1 MAIHTGCVVIQLELA
16 DQWRLLKYLNEHV
29 YSYNWILKE
38 VEGTDKIRVC
48 VWWDEEDYK
57 AFCTTPL
64 RSFLKRLRNK
74 TTVDAI
80 KIFPKMST
88 DEGVQKV
95 CKGIP
100 ASISKYHLEAPLY
113 PYLKPLLSIDHSTTG
128 EIPCNTPNPKKDF
141 IFKTVDTLDM
151 STKIE
156 LLQKIARTVAVQ
168 AKKLESLEKRLSE
181 VNGNPPSPLSTHT
194 GESTCS
200 SLLDEAKM
208 EGMEPLFPFEDPVL
222 PMMPSAPLM
231 F

>member
-1 MAIHTGCVVIQLELA
+1 M
-16 DQWRLLKYLNEHV
+16 R
-29 YSYNWILKE
+29 
-38 VEGTDKIRVC
+38 KIIERFVL
-48 VWWDEEDYK
+48 
-57 AFCTTPL
+57 PL
-64 RSFLKRLRNK
+64 YVLSLSDLGIKQPS
-74 TTVDAI
+74 AI

-128 EIPCNTPNPKKDF
+128 ETPSNTPNPKLDF
-141 IFKTVDTLDM
+141 IFKTIETLDM
-151 STKIE
+151 STKVE

-168 AKKLESLEKRLSE
+168 TKKLEKRLSE

-200 SLLDEAKM
+200 SLLDEPKM
-208 EGMEPLFPFEDPVL
+208 EEMEPLFPFEDPCF
-222 PMMPSAPLM
+222 PLYPLRH
-231 F
+231 